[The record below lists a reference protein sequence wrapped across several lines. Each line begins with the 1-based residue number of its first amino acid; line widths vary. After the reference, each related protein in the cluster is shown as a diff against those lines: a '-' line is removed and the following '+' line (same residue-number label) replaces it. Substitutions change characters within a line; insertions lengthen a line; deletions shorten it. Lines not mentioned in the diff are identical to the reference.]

1 MTKSTIRSNLST
13 FNSDI
18 AAVRAKGLDYVL
30 GETNSYSCHVCDPL
44 GSLYVPFAHRF
55 IFFLPGCTRCEQHCW
70 RCTVDV
76 RLPTLRVCAHSF
88 VLRIQH
94 ITPAYRRSQIG
105 ISRVFF
111 HQGIGFKYSLV
122 CVTVRLLLS
131 TSSKFRKPRFNQQ
144 LYTVRHSMGQP
155 YPNHSHRTSKL
166 NTMLR
171 LSQPKQSVTLEERVL

>member
-94 ITPAYRRSQIG
+94 ITSAYHRSQIG

-111 HQGIGFKYSLV
+111 HQGVGFKYSLV
-122 CVTVRLLLS
+122 CYCRLIFQYPLNFENPDPTSNFIPFDTRWVNPIQTTS
-131 TSSKFRKPRFNQQ
+131 TAHPSSILCCDYRSRSN
-144 LYTVRHSMGQP
+144 R
-155 YPNHSHRTSKL
+155 
-166 NTMLR
+166 
-171 LSQPKQSVTLEERVL
+171 